1 MRFIGSLLLTTALLT
16 QPALAGD
23 QVLYQEAPDWVDQRQ
38 INTADRTEDA
48 PIILIDQQ
56 ARIESGRL
64 WTYVDS
70 AIALDTPQ
78 TLTQAGTLSANWLP
92 DKGDLIVHAAQL
104 IRGDEVIDLL
114 EGDEKFEI
122 LRRERGLESR
132 LLNGALTATMT
143 VPGARL
149 GDVLRL
155 SYSTTVSDQALGEN
169 VQWQSGLI
177 ADPFPSKAVESAFP
191 GLKTL
196 R

>member
-23 QVLYQEAPDWVDQRQ
+23 QVLYEEAPDWVDQKQ

-78 TLTQAGTLSANWLP
+78 TLTQAGTLSANVAHSIP
-92 DKGDLIVHAAQL
+92 RSASASDMANTVICTA
-104 IRGDEVIDLL
+104 RG
-114 EGDEKFEI
+114 
-122 LRRERGLESR
+122 
-132 LLNGALTATMT
+132 
-143 VPGARL
+143 
-149 GDVLRL
+149 
-155 SYSTTVSDQALGEN
+155 
-169 VQWQSGLI
+169 
-177 ADPFPSKAVESAFP
+177 
-191 GLKTL
+191 
-196 R
+196 

>member
-23 QVLYQEAPDWVDQRQ
+23 QVLYEEAPDWVDPQQ

-48 PIILIDQQ
+48 PIILIDQH

-70 AIALDTPQ
+70 AIALDSPQ

-104 IRGDEVIDLL
+104 IRGEEVIDLL
-114 EGDEKFEI
+114 KATRHSKSCAAD
-122 LRRERGLESR
+122 RG
-132 LLNGALTATMT
+132 G
-143 VPGARL
+143 GC
-149 GDVLRL
+149 
-155 SYSTTVSDQALGEN
+155 
-169 VQWQSGLI
+169 
-177 ADPFPSKAVESAFP
+177 
-191 GLKTL
+191 
-196 R
+196 